1 MPKKTSTP
9 IEQTSRLLDL
19 VPFLLTHQGIPVDEL
34 AKNFGVT
41 KEIILDDLNT
51 LWMCGLPGYTPLE
64 LIDLEFDSGFVSIR
78 NADPLAQ
85 VRSLVGSELVALV
98 LGLDLLATNSNDLST
113 EVSQRIES
121 LSQRIRAKIGDRIS
135 ITDSGQSEIRS
146 LLGRAINERASVRIQ
161 YYSPQ
166 SDEIKERT
174 ITPFDFIVDGAFEYV
189 RAFCEL
195 AEGLRT
201 FRIDRISDFS
211 KELIPGS
218 HTQSQTSHKEPITSS
233 VRIVRGDRSTAESL
247 GLAPDQVL
255 VGGSISLS
263 VFSLDWLTR
272 TVLASRG
279 DLVIEEPSQVRRS
292 IVHSLDSTLALYEE
306 GAITLAPTI
315 RT

>member
-1 MPKKTSTP
+1 MAKKTSTP

-98 LGLDLLATNSNDLST
+98 LGLDLLATSSNDLST
-113 EVSQRIES
+113 EVSQRLES

-195 AEGLRT
+195 AEGVRT

-211 KELIPGS
+211 KELIPGIR
-218 HTQSQTSHKEPITSS
+218 TQSQASHKELTTSS
-233 VRIVRGDRSTAESL
+233 VRILRGDRSTAESL
-247 GLAPDQVL
+247 GLTPDEVL

-279 DLVIEEPSQVRRS
+279 DLVVEEPSQVRRS

-306 GAITLAPTI
+306 GAITLAPTT

>member
-1 MPKKTSTP
+1 MAKKTSTP

-41 KEIILDDLNT
+41 REIILDDLNT

-64 LIDLEFDSGFVSIR
+64 LIDLEFDSGFVTIR

-98 LGLDLLATNSNDLST
+98 LGLDLLATSSSDLST
-113 EVSQRIES
+113 EVRQRLES
-121 LSQRIRAKIGDRIS
+121 LSQKIRAKIGDRIS

-146 LLGRAINERASVRIQ
+146 LLGRAINERASVRIH

-195 AEGLRT
+195 AEGVRT

-211 KELIPGS
+211 KELIAGS
-218 HTQSQTSHKEPITSS
+218 RRQSQTSHKEPISSS

-247 GLAPDQVL
+247 GLAPNEVL

-272 TVLASRG
+272 AVLASRG

>member
-1 MPKKTSTP
+1 MAKKTSTP

-41 KEIILDDLNT
+41 REIILDDLNT

-98 LGLDLLATNSNDLST
+98 LGLDLLATSSNDLST
-113 EVSQRIES
+113 EVSQRLES

-135 ITDSGQSEIRS
+135 VTDSGQSEIRS
-146 LLGRAINERASVRIQ
+146 LLGRAINERASVRIY

-195 AEGLRT
+195 AEGVRT

-218 HTQSQTSHKEPITSS
+218 NTQSQTSHKEQITSS

>member
-1 MPKKTSTP
+1 
-9 IEQTSRLLDL
+9 
-19 VPFLLTHQGIPVDEL
+19 
-34 AKNFGVT
+34 
-41 KEIILDDLNT
+41 
-51 LWMCGLPGYTPLE
+51 
-64 LIDLEFDSGFVSIR
+64 
-78 NADPLAQ
+78 
-85 VRSLVGSELVALV
+85 
-98 LGLDLLATNSNDLST
+98 LLATSSIDLST
-113 EVSQRIES
+113 EVSQRLES

-135 ITDSGQSEIRS
+135 VTDSGQSEIRS
-146 LLGRAINERASVRIQ
+146 LLGRAINERASVRIH

-195 AEGLRT
+195 AEGVRT

-218 HTQSQTSHKEPITSS
+218 HTQSQTSHKEQITSS

>member
-1 MPKKTSTP
+1 MAKKTSTP

-41 KEIILDDLNT
+41 REIILDDLNT

-98 LGLDLLATNSNDLST
+98 LGLDLLATSSIDLST
-113 EVSQRIES
+113 EVSQRLES

-146 LLGRAINERASVRIQ
+146 LLGRAINERASVRIH
-161 YYSPQ
+161 YYSLQ

-195 AEGLRT
+195 AEGVRT

-279 DLVIEEPSQVRRS
+279 DLDIEEPSQVRRS

>member
-1 MPKKTSTP
+1 MAKKTSTP

-41 KEIILDDLNT
+41 REIILDDLNT

-98 LGLDLLATNSNDLST
+98 LGLDLLATSSNDLST
-113 EVSQRIES
+113 EVSQRLES

-135 ITDSGQSEIRS
+135 VTDSGQSEIRS
-146 LLGRAINERASVRIQ
+146 LLGRAINERASVRIH

-195 AEGLRT
+195 AEGVRT

-218 HTQSQTSHKEPITSS
+218 HTQSQTSHKEQITSS

-247 GLAPDQVL
+247 GLAPDEVL
-255 VGGSISLS
+255 VGGFISLS

-279 DLVIEEPSQVRRS
+279 DLDIEEPSQVRRS

>member
-1 MPKKTSTP
+1 MAKKTSTP

-98 LGLDLLATNSNDLST
+98 LGLDLLATSSNDLSK
-113 EVSQRIES
+113 EVKERIES

-146 LLGRAINERASVRIQ
+146 LLGRAINERASVRIH

-195 AEGLRT
+195 AEGVRT

>member
-1 MPKKTSTP
+1 MAKKTSTP

-41 KEIILDDLNT
+41 REIILDDLNT

-64 LIDLEFDSGFVSIR
+64 LIDLEFDSGFVTIR

-98 LGLDLLATNSNDLST
+98 LGLDLLATSSSDLST
-113 EVSQRIES
+113 EVSQRLES

-146 LLGRAINERASVRIQ
+146 LLGRAINERASVRIH

-195 AEGLRT
+195 AEGVRT

-211 KELIPGS
+211 KELIAGS
-218 HTQSQTSHKEPITSS
+218 RTQSQTSHKEPISSS

-247 GLAPDQVL
+247 GLAPNEVL

-272 TVLASRG
+272 AVLASRG

>member
-1 MPKKTSTP
+1 MAKKTSTP

-41 KEIILDDLNT
+41 REVILDDLNT

-64 LIDLEFDSGFVSIR
+64 LIDLEFDSGYVTIR

-98 LGLDLLATNSNDLST
+98 LGLDLLATSSDDLSP
-113 EVSQRIES
+113 EVNDRIKS
-121 LSQRIRAKIGDRIS
+121 LSERIRAKIGDRIS

-146 LLGRAINERASVRIQ
+146 LLGRAMNESASIRIH

-195 AEGLRT
+195 AEGVRT
-201 FRIDRISDFS
+201 FRIDRISNFS

-218 HTQSQTSHKEPITSS
+218 RRQSQTSQKELNTCSAM
-233 VRIVRGDRSTAESL
+233 IVRGDRSTAESL
-247 GLAPDQVL
+247 GLAPEEVI

-279 DLVIEEPSQVRRS
+279 DLVIEEPSEVRRS
-292 IVHSLDSTLALYEE
+292 IVHSLDSTLALYEA

>member
-1 MPKKTSTP
+1 MAKKTSTP

-41 KEIILDDLNT
+41 REIILDDLNT

-98 LGLDLLATNSNDLST
+98 LGLDLLATSSNDLST
-113 EVSQRIES
+113 EVSQRLES

-135 ITDSGQSEIRS
+135 VTDSGQSEIRS
-146 LLGRAINERASVRIQ
+146 LLGRAINERASVRIH

-195 AEGLRT
+195 AEGVRT

-218 HTQSQTSHKEPITSS
+218 NTQSQTSHKEQITSS

>member
-1 MPKKTSTP
+1 
-9 IEQTSRLLDL
+9 
-19 VPFLLTHQGIPVDEL
+19 
-34 AKNFGVT
+34 
-41 KEIILDDLNT
+41 
-51 LWMCGLPGYTPLE
+51 
-64 LIDLEFDSGFVSIR
+64 
-78 NADPLAQ
+78 
-85 VRSLVGSELVALV
+85 
-98 LGLDLLATNSNDLST
+98 LLATSSSDLST
-113 EVSQRIES
+113 EVSQRLES

-146 LLGRAINERASVRIQ
+146 LLGRAINERASVRIH

-195 AEGLRT
+195 AEGVRT

-211 KELIPGS
+211 KELIAGS
-218 HTQSQTSHKEPITSS
+218 RTQSQTSHKEPISSS

-247 GLAPDQVL
+247 GLAPNEVL

-272 TVLASRG
+272 AVLASRG